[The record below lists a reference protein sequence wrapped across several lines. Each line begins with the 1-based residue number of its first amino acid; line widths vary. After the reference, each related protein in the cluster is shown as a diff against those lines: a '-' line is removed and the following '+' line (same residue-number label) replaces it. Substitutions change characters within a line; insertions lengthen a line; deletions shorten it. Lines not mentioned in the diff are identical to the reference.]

1 MGWNDFGYI
10 LDGSSMMFCD
20 VQSLA
25 NKITNLGS
33 TVEEVITDERRDSG
47 A

>member
-1 MGWNDFGYI
+1 MI
-10 LDGSSMMFCD
+10 LDTSGMMFCD

-25 NKITNLGS
+25 NKITNLDGI
-33 TVEEVITDERRDSG
+33 VGKVITDERRYSG